1 MTVQRI
7 ALAFVLMLVATS
19 PVAAAEPVISVWYRG
34 LPAGTPRLGDL
45 GVLRALGFNA
55 VTWPRKFGKAEEL
68 QRFAETAGLKL
79 IIADGPV
86 FATPESALRPGERV
100 DINVAA
106 GSAAMLQALAWRAM
120 AHGVRS
126 ISFDAGEPTGAG
138 LDQKNGELKP
148 WAREAI
154 AVVRQMTGNSRL
166 VDVLKPGPGVLVSPA
181 ADSKDSMSHALDVV
195 LLDGV
200 RSWVIVATNTSAS
213 AMRATV
219 RLPSG
224 APYAMWIS
232 WIDGA
237 TLAMT
242 DEPPGPR
249 WNLELAPGAAK
260 VYLIDK
266 TIKLP

>member
-1 MTVQRI
+1 
-7 ALAFVLMLVATS
+7 
-19 PVAAAEPVISVWYRG
+19 VI
-34 LPAGTPRLGDL
+34 
-45 GVLRALGFNA
+45 RALGFNA
-55 VTWPRKFGKAEEL
+55 VTWPRAFGKAEEL
-68 QRFAETAGLKL
+68 GRLAAKAGLKL

-100 DINVAA
+100 DINAA
-106 GSAAMLQALAWRAM
+106 GSAAMLQALAWRTM
-120 AHGVRS
+120 AHGARS

-138 LDQKNGELKP
+138 LDEKNGELKP

-154 AVVRQMTGNSRL
+154 AILRQMTGNSRL
-166 VDVLKPGPGVLVSPA
+166 VDALKPGPGVLVSP
-181 ADSKDSMSHALDVV
+181 DPVSSNPDVV
-195 LLDGV
+195 LLDGG

-213 AMRATV
+213 TLRATV

-232 WIDGA
+232 WIDGG

-266 TIKLP
+266 VIKNNVVLGRAMVREP